1 MQIHPHNISFSAWIA
16 GVIGSILLAGMIS
29 LIIWKIVTTIHDHRE
44 YAKFVDNTKN
54 MKWAKNEINPL
65 YREAQTTFSNP
76 FFRLSRR
83 FTMHKEA
90 S

>member
-1 MQIHPHNISFSAWIA
+1 MQFPIHTFFVAWIA

-29 LIIWKIVTTIHDHRE
+29 LIIWKIVTTMHDRRE

-83 FTMHKEA
+83 FTVYKEN